1 MRRRPKTCTRAK
13 ERLSIHRYSRQS
25 FAWICALP
33 FQVDRNCRS
42 IQGCGTPSIKPWMV
56 ICNPQHTGHGV
67 SVPRPAD
74 KRLVPITSS
83 QPPSTVRAEPTSTV
97 NNLVPADVVQRALLT
112 HHRIMS
118 LISSPSCTS
127 KDIQAMVVATSVSRN
142 ISSGN
147 AVQING
153 PVADKVYNLNL

>member
-1 MRRRPKTCTRAK
+1 
-13 ERLSIHRYSRQS
+13 
-25 FAWICALP
+25 
-33 FQVDRNCRS
+33 
-42 IQGCGTPSIKPWMV
+42 MV
-56 ICNPQHTGHGV
+56 ICNLQHTGHGV